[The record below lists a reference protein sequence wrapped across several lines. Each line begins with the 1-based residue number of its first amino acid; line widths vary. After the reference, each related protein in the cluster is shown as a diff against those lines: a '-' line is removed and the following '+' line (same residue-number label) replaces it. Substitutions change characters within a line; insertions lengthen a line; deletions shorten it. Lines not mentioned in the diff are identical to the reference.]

1 MRLESHG
8 DAEAFLARAGEL
20 LGADEARHNLPLGI
34 CSTLIESPTAYPH
47 AFFWTVENG
56 GPLAAFLMTPP
67 FNIVVA
73 KPRDPNALAFA
84 ATELHAAGVVP
95 PGAGGARPE
104 VDEFVSAWEQVAGV
118 TRRLRM
124 AHGVYAAH
132 EARVPSGVQGEMRE
146 AQPSDQQLVL
156 QWLRAFQDE
165 ALPGESARDDLD
177 RVVERRLAS
186 ASGGLALWEV
196 DSRPVSLC
204 GYAGLTPH
212 GIRIGPVY
220 TPPELRRRGY
230 ASALVGRLTQDLLA
244 READFCF
251 LYTDLDNPT
260 SNRIYQDVGYELVA
274 ESVDYAFDRT

>member
-73 KPRDPNALAFA
+73 KPRDPKALAFA

-104 VDEFVSAWEQVAGV
+104 S
-118 TRRLRM
+118 TSSSR
-124 AHGVYAAH
+124 HGSRSQAP
-132 EARVPSGVQGEMRE
+132 RGGSGWRT
-146 AQPSDQQLVL
+146 A
-156 QWLRAFQDE
+156 
-165 ALPGESARDDLD
+165 
-177 RVVERRLAS
+177 
-186 ASGGLALWEV
+186 
-196 DSRPVSLC
+196 C
-204 GYAGLTPH
+204 TP
-212 GIRIGPVY
+212 R
-220 TPPELRRRGY
+220 
-230 ASALVGRLTQDLLA
+230 
-244 READFCF
+244 
-251 LYTDLDNPT
+251 
-260 SNRIYQDVGYELVA
+260 
-274 ESVDYAFDRT
+274 